1 RLSSAQPTGGAGIE
15 LQAIAAVI
23 IGGTSLAGGRGSMI
37 GTVIGALIM
46 AVLDNGLRMAGVAQ
60 EWQQV
65 AIGVVVL
72 LAVYLDIVRKKNS
85 ASGSST

>member
-1 RLSSAQPTGGAGIE
+1 MNLADLFDQVARAAAILDTDGDFIAQVT
-15 LQAIAAVI
+15 AARAK
-23 IGGTSLAGGRGSMI
+23 LAPDQ
-37 GTVIGALIM
+37 IGAEGQL
-46 AVLDNGLRMAGVAQ
+46 Q

-85 ASGSST
+85 STGSAPL

>member
-1 RLSSAQPTGGAGIE
+1 
-15 LQAIAAVI
+15 
-23 IGGTSLAGGRGSMI
+23 MI

-85 ASGSST
+85 STGATG

>member
-1 RLSSAQPTGGAGIE
+1 
-15 LQAIAAVI
+15 
-23 IGGTSLAGGRGSMI
+23 
-37 GTVIGALIM
+37 
-46 AVLDNGLRMAGVAQ
+46 AGVAQ